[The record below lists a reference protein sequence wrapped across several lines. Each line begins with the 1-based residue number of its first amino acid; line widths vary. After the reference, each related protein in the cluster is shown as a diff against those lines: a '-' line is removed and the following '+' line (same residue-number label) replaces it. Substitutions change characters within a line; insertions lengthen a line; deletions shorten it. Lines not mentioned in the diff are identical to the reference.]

1 MIILSIW
8 NGLSGNFSIGICL
21 ASLSSHVLV
30 LVAMEHVFSLGQPQI
45 GVLTIGIFGEIGS
58 ADCEMD
64 VGQFRF
70 QRRGIVIHQMVPAVG
85 NFADQPLAVEPA
97 V

>member
-1 MIILSIW
+1 
-8 NGLSGNFSIGICL
+8 
-21 ASLSSHVLV
+21 
-30 LVAMEHVFSLGQPQI
+30 
-45 GVLTIGIFGEIGS
+45 
-58 ADCEMD
+58 MD

-97 V
+97 A